1 MKHRT
6 LHIIAY
12 SLSILAWAILV
23 CGVIAS
29 IIVGIKAATPLAQVT
44 FLLGGLIISALNA
57 TLLLGAS
64 KLIYLFIDINHNL
77 EDIRDSL
84 KQVR

>member
-1 MKHRT
+1 M
-6 LHIIAY
+6 HIIAY
-12 SLSILAWAILV
+12 SLSILAWAILI
-23 CGVIAS
+23 CGVIVS